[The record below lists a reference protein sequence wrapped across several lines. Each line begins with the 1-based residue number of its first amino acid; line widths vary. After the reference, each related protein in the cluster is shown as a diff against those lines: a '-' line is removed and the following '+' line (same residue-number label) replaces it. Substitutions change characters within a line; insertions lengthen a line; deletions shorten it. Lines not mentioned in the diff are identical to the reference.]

1 VSSVKW
7 IFLIR
12 YICPTDALAMRF
24 NGLDLNLLV
33 ALDTLLAE
41 GGVTRA
47 AERMHLSQSAMSGA
61 LARLREHFGD
71 ELFVPVG
78 RKVARTPLAEALA
91 GPVRD
96 ILMRVDAAMAQRPV
110 FDPATSA
117 RRFVIAASDYVISV
131 LLERLLARA
140 WTQAPGVGF
149 ELLPV
154 DAGLD
159 MLERGEIDLL
169 MLPRQFAPADHPAED
184 AFTDSYSCVVWA
196 GNDAVGSTL
205 SLKQYLAAGHVA
217 TYLGPGRPPTFEAW
231 SMKRFGIE
239 RRIEVLTYNLT
250 SCARLVVGT
259 GRIATVHTRL
269 ARQLVGAHPLRLLEP
284 PLSIPKVEIVTQW
297 HRHKALDPGL
307 AWLRS
312 LVHEAAD
319 EEAGGAPAP
328 RRRRAARP

>member
-1 VSSVKW
+1 
-7 IFLIR
+7 
-12 YICPTDALAMRF
+12 
-24 NGLDLNLLV
+24 
-33 ALDTLLAE
+33 
-41 GGVTRA
+41 
-47 AERMHLSQSAMSGA
+47 
-61 LARLREHFGD
+61 
-71 ELFVPVG
+71 
-78 RKVARTPLAEALA
+78 
-91 GPVRD
+91 
-96 ILMRVDAAMAQRPV
+96 MRVDAAMAQRPV
-110 FDPATSA
+110 FDSATSA

-154 DAGLD
+154 DTGLD

-184 AFTDSYSCVVWA
+184 VFTDSYSCVVWA

-269 ARQLVGAHPLRLLEP
+269 ARQLAAANPLRLIEP
-284 PLSIPKVEIVTQW
+284 PVTIPEVVITMQW

-307 AWLRS
+307 AWLRR
-312 LVHEAAD
+312 LVHETAAD
-319 EEAGGAPAP
+319 EAGAAQAPPRPRRLRGAPA
-328 RRRRAARP
+328 